1 MKLYIRG
8 CKNKNAKAQKLDKI
22 QFVLKLNK
30 GDNMKKLFLTLLVLS
45 GVVWAFEYSYKSGNT
60 LMNSDGSYTTK
71 SGNMYFNSDG
81 SYSVESG
88 NMYHHSDGGYSG
100 RSGNMYFHSDKNA
113 KERTEDI
120 LKYDWE

>member
-60 LMNSDGSYTTK
+60 LMNSDGSY
-71 SGNMYFNSDG
+71 
-81 SYSVESG
+81 SVESG